1 MENKNDT
8 INFVK
13 AVESQ
18 NGKYVIITF
27 VRFMGEKK
35 EYLKWIVPT
44 REISKPDKPY
54 IYGTLLDLMKVAKP
68 APNPEM
74 LRGSAPVYGSY
85 TPQVM
90 PTEQP
95 TSPEAELDQDPLP
108 F

>member
-1 MENKNDT
+1 MERKNDT

-18 NGKYVIITF
+18 SGKYVIVTF
-27 VRFMGEKK
+27 VRFMDEKK

-54 IYGTLLDLMKVAKP
+54 IYGTLLDLMRVAKP
-68 APNPEM
+68 APKKEE
-74 LRGSAPVYGSY
+74 AKK
-85 TPQVM
+85 
-90 PTEQP
+90 EAKKEEP

>member
-1 MENKNDT
+1 MESKNDT

-18 NGKYVIITF
+18 SGKYVIVTF
-27 VRFMGEKK
+27 VRFMDEKK
-35 EYLKWIVPT
+35 EYLKWMGPT

-68 APNPEM
+68 SPKKDE
-74 LRGSAPVYGSY
+74 VKK
-85 TPQVM
+85 
-90 PTEQP
+90 EEP

>member
-1 MENKNDT
+1 MESKKDT

-18 NGKYVIITF
+18 SGKYVIVTF
-27 VRFMGEKK
+27 VRFMDDKK

-54 IYGTLLDLMKVAKP
+54 IYGTLIDLMRVAKP
-68 APNPEM
+68 APKKEEAKKDEK
-74 LRGSAPVYGSY
+74 S
-85 TPQVM
+85 
-90 PTEQP
+90 
-95 TSPEAELDQDPLP
+95 TSPEAELDQDTLP

>member
-1 MENKNDT
+1 MESKNDT

-18 NGKYVIITF
+18 SGKYVIVTF

-68 APNPEM
+68 APKKEE
-74 LRGSAPVYGSY
+74 AKK
-85 TPQVM
+85 
-90 PTEQP
+90 EEKP
-95 TSPEAELDQDPLP
+95 TSPEPELHQHTLQI
-108 F
+108 

>member
-1 MENKNDT
+1 MERKNDT

-18 NGKYVIITF
+18 SGKYVIVTF
-27 VRFMGEKK
+27 VRFMDEKK

-68 APNPEM
+68 APKKEE
-74 LRGSAPVYGSY
+74 VKK
-85 TPQVM
+85 
-90 PTEQP
+90 EEP
-95 TSPEAELDQDPLP
+95 TSPEAELEQDPLP

>member
-1 MENKNDT
+1 MEAKNDT

-18 NGKYVIITF
+18 SGKYVIVTF
-27 VRFMGEKK
+27 VHFMGEKK

-68 APNPEM
+68 MSKKEEIKKEEK
-74 LRGSAPVYGSY
+74 L
-85 TPQVM
+85 
-90 PTEQP
+90 

>member
-1 MENKNDT
+1 MVSKNDT

-18 NGKYVIITF
+18 SGKYVIVTF
-27 VRFMGEKK
+27 VRFIDEKK

-54 IYGTLLDLMKVAKP
+54 IYGTILDLMKVAKP
-68 APNPEM
+68 ATKKEEAKTDEN
-74 LRGSAPVYGSY
+74 
-85 TPQVM
+85 
-90 PTEQP
+90 P

>member
-1 MENKNDT
+1 MESKNDA

-13 AVESQ
+13 AVESKSGQ
-18 NGKYVIITF
+18 YVIVTF
-27 VRFMGEKK
+27 VRFMDEKK

-68 APNPEM
+68 EPKKEEVKKEEKPI
-74 LRGSAPVYGSY
+74 
-85 TPQVM
+85 
-90 PTEQP
+90 
-95 TSPEAELDQDPLP
+95 SPEAELDQDPLP

>member
-1 MENKNDT
+1 MESKNDT

-18 NGKYVIITF
+18 SGKYVIVTF

-54 IYGTLLDLMKVAKP
+54 IYGTLIDLMKVAKP
-68 APNPEM
+68 AAQKGE
-74 LRGSAPVYGSY
+74 VKK
-85 TPQVM
+85 
-90 PTEQP
+90 EEP

>member
-1 MENKNDT
+1 MESKNDT

-18 NGKYVIITF
+18 SGKYVIVTF
-27 VRFMGEKK
+27 VRFMDEKK

-68 APNPEM
+68 APKKEE
-74 LRGSAPVYGSY
+74 VKKEEK
-85 TPQVM
+85 
-90 PTEQP
+90 PTN
-95 TSPEAELDQDPLP
+95 PEAELDQDPLP

>member
-1 MENKNDT
+1 MESKNDT

-13 AVESQ
+13 AIESQ
-18 NGKYVIITF
+18 NGKYVIVTF
-27 VRFMGEKK
+27 VRFMDDKK

-44 REISKPDKPY
+44 REISKPGKPY

-68 APNPEM
+68 APKKEEVNKE
-74 LRGSAPVYGSY
+74 
-85 TPQVM
+85 
-90 PTEQP
+90 EKP

>member
-1 MENKNDT
+1 MERKNDT

-18 NGKYVIITF
+18 SGKYVIVTF
-27 VRFMGEKK
+27 VRFMDEKK

-54 IYGTLLDLMKVAKP
+54 IYGTLLDLMKVDKP
-68 APNPEM
+68 APKKEE
-74 LRGSAPVYGSY
+74 AKKA
-85 TPQVM
+85 
-90 PTEQP
+90 EKP
-95 TSPEAELDQDPLP
+95 TSPEAELEQDLLP

>member
-1 MENKNDT
+1 MESKNDT

-18 NGKYVIITF
+18 SGKYVIVTF
-27 VRFMGEKK
+27 VRFMDEKK

-68 APNPEM
+68 APKKEESKNTGMASPQVINPE
-74 LRGSAPVYGSY
+74 SH
-85 TPQVM
+85 
-90 PTEQP
+90 
-95 TSPEAELDQDPLP
+95 EAELDQDPLP

>member
-1 MENKNDT
+1 MERQNDT

-13 AVESQ
+13 DVESQ
-18 NGKYVIITF
+18 SGKYVIVTF
-27 VRFMGEKK
+27 VRFMDEKK

-68 APNPEM
+68 APKKEE
-74 LRGSAPVYGSY
+74 VKK
-85 TPQVM
+85 
-90 PTEQP
+90 EEP

>member
-18 NGKYVIITF
+18 SGQYVIVTF
-27 VRFMGEKK
+27 VRFMDEKR

-54 IYGTLLDLMKVAKP
+54 IYGTLLDLMKVSKP
-68 APNPEM
+68 APKKEESKNIGMASPQVINPE
-74 LRGSAPVYGSY
+74 SHKV
-85 TPQVM
+85 
-90 PTEQP
+90 
-95 TSPEAELDQDPLP
+95 ELDQDPLP